1 MIEINATFRHHFLQM
16 AQAQIESPDN
26 ISHPL
31 TNSLQQKPAEG
42 RAKFAPAPTAAF
54 DVKASLS
61 DLITV
66 APPQR
71 RSGTMAEIKRLKINK
86 RDGLKDLLQLPTPR
100 KHRSAEPIA
109 KPRPQSPFSTPDN
122 PSKVCGPCHEQK
134 WSAG

>member
-1 MIEINATFRHHFLQM
+1 MIEINATFRHHFLQI

-42 RAKFAPAPTAAF
+42 RAKFAPARTAAF

-66 APPQR
+66 APPQ
-71 RSGTMAEIKRLKINK
+71 
-86 RDGLKDLLQLPTPR
+86 
-100 KHRSAEPIA
+100 
-109 KPRPQSPFSTPDN
+109 
-122 PSKVCGPCHEQK
+122 
-134 WSAG
+134 